1 MQEVNALSHTENPVG
16 GKSLEANTR
25 KVLQSGI
32 VLLPAEKKTI
42 ASQKA
47 FAIKL
52 LQSACQ

>member
-1 MQEVNALSHTENPVG
+1 MQEVNALSHRENPVG

-25 KVLQSGI
+25 NILQSGI
-32 VLLPAEKKTI
+32 VFLPAEKKTI
-42 ASQKA
+42 ASQKD